1 MHNTRRPIEALN
13 CIALSAITFTGLLGT
28 ISSAHAYV
36 YSSEAQYASW
46 SQGAWSIS
54 NLVWGNTTDPNTSQ
68 WLNVTSI
75 TDWNVESN
83 QTGSGIKSYPNID
96 VVPNT
101 ELSSMK
107 SAGATFSV
115 SNPSSGYIASWF
127 FDVYSNNWGEDQ
139 LQVYESWTSGTGGW
153 GDEIASN
160 VTIGDSTYSQIW
172 QASYASSSGTC
183 NVLMFFRNSQRTSG
197 TENLLAIE
205 NWAKSAGVLKNDNF
219 YSMSFGNEITS
230 TNGWQYFYCNSYVG
244 SWANTSGGGSSN

>member
-1 MHNTRRPIEALN
+1 MNRICCTTAAIRSLAIGALTL
-13 CIALSAITFTGLLGT
+13 IGWMASAP
-28 ISSAHAYV
+28 SSRAYV
-36 YSSEAQYASW
+36 YSSEGQWATYTS
-46 SQGAWSIS
+46 GAWAIY
-54 NLVWGNTTDPNTSQ
+54 NNVWGNTTDPNTTQ

-75 TDWNVESN
+75 TDWNVDSD
-83 QTGSGIKSYPNID
+83 QTGAGVKSYPNIT

-115 SNPSSGYIASWF
+115 SNPSSGYVASWF
-127 FDVYSNNWGEDQ
+127 FDVYSTNWGEDQ
-139 LQVYESWTSGTGGW
+139 LQVYESWTTATGGW
-153 GDEIASN
+153 GSEIASN

-172 QASYASSSGTC
+172 QASYSSSSGTC

-205 NWAKSAGVLKNDNF
+205 NWAKTKGVLKDDNF

-230 TNGWQYFYCNSYVG
+230 TNGWQYFYCNSYAG

>member
-1 MHNTRRPIEALN
+1 MALV
-13 CIALSAITFTGLLGT
+13 AITLGGLVIAT
-28 ISSAHAYV
+28 SSARAYV
-36 YSSEAQYASW
+36 YSSEAQYASYT
-46 SQGAWSIS
+46 SGAWTIY
-54 NLVWGNTTDPNTSQ
+54 NNVWGNTSDPNTSQ

-75 TDWNVESN
+75 TDWNVECDQPN
-83 QTGSGIKSYPNID
+83 TGGVNAYPNIT
-96 VVPNT
+96 VTPNT

-115 SNPSSGYIASWF
+115 SNPSSGYKASWF

-139 LQVYESWTSGTGGW
+139 LQVYENWNTGTGGW
-153 GDEIASN
+153 GSEIASN

-172 QASYASSSGTC
+172 QASYSSSSGTC

-205 NWAKSAGVLKNDNF
+205 NWAKSDGVLKNDNF
-219 YSMSFGNEITS
+219 YSMSFGNEIWYT
-230 TNGWQYFYCNSYVG
+230 TGWQYFYCNSYAG